1 MEPEVRAF
9 LARISQ
15 TIGVVVL
22 WMFINSTI
30 GIKFGWA
37 FFDDHVTTGNI
48 IFYLW
53 LAVSLGLMIWLLV
66 RLWKGKGEDT
76 FEN

>member
-1 MEPEVRAF
+1 MEPEVREF

-22 WMFINSTI
+22 WMFINSTV
-30 GIKFGWA
+30 GIMFDLA
-37 FFDDHVTTGNI
+37 FVHDHITVGNI

-53 LAVSLGLMIWLLV
+53 FIVSIVLMVWLLR
-66 RLWKGKGEDT
+66 RLWKAKA
-76 FEN
+76 

>member
-1 MEPEVRAF
+1 MEPEVREF

-22 WMFINSTI
+22 WMFINSTV
-30 GIKFGWA
+30 GIMFDLA
-37 FFDDHVTTGNI
+37 FVHDHITVGNI

-53 LAVSLGLMIWLLV
+53 FIASIVLMVWLLR
-66 RLWKGKGEDT
+66 RLWKAKA
-76 FEN
+76 